1 MDAYDKIN
9 GLNEVVAD
17 LNDAIKAIEKL
28 GNLNANITG
37 PIYDALYQIEIALEF
52 QQDIVRQ
59 MPKSEVELRYE
70 RLAAKYGAKRVK
82 RVCYETMLKEMNGGA
97 AV

>member
-1 MDAYDKIN
+1 MNAYDKIN

-28 GNLNANITG
+28 GSLNANITG
-37 PIYDALYQIEIALEF
+37 SIHQALYQIEIALEF
-52 QQDIVRQ
+52 QQDIVNEMERDEIRQ
-59 MPKSEVELRYE
+59 RYE
-70 RLAAKYGAKRVK
+70 RLANEYGIQRVK
-82 RVCYETMLKEMNGGA
+82 RVCYETMLKEQGGT

>member
-17 LNDAIKAIEKL
+17 LNDIIKVVEKL

-37 PIYDALYQIEIALEF
+37 PIHDALYQIEIALEF
-52 QQDIVRQ
+52 QQDIARQ
-59 MPKSEVELRYE
+59 MPKSETEIRYE

-82 RVCYETMLKEMNGGA
+82 RVCYATMLKEMNGGT

>member
-37 PIYDALYQIEIALEF
+37 PIHQALYQIEIALEF
-52 QQDIVRQ
+52 QQDIARQ
-59 MPKSEVELRYE
+59 MPKSETEIRYE

-82 RVCYETMLKEMNGGA
+82 RVCYATMLKEMNGGT